1 MALLR
6 YHVVE
11 NVQFRTED
19 DPEWKPWDFSLSHKS
34 ASGMIH
40 GEGNWLT
47 GIAFN
52 DLEDAIESM
61 DQTIKRSYEN
71 PQTNFMVEIPG
82 IDPATNEVFPD
93 SFRSLVCTHSLVQGT
108 YFLITFYVY
117 NEFTDLV
124 PQWRM

>member
-1 MALLR
+1 MPLLR

-11 NVQFRTED
+11 NIQFRTEN
-19 DPEWKPWDFSLSHKS
+19 DPEWKPWDFSLSRKDQRNHAK
-34 ASGMIH
+34 GI
-40 GEGNWLT
+40 GNWST

-52 DLEDAIESM
+52 DLADAVESM
-61 DQTIKRSYEN
+61 DRTIERSFLNTQTDRMY
-71 PQTNFMVEIPG
+71 EIPG
-82 IDPATNEVFPD
+82 IDPITNEVFPD
-93 SFRSLVCTHSLVQGT
+93 SFRSLVCIHSLVKGT